1 MSLANDIGAIVLDRE
16 QTQFL
21 RALVEDVQHAM
32 ALAAAHD
39 EPSDR
44 RNALRCVIAATEG
57 LSWIYRSHVLT
68 VAQEMDSVTPIMKLA
83 FSETSFFVSED
94 GEIAEQTRFIST
106 TAMIRLT
113 TRTAKGVCPGLEVD
127 FGATGWQ
134 KLKAAIRMRN
144 RITHPKRLDDLAVSD
159 PDLKTA
165 EAGFVWLL
173 AVVVHVMEHTLRELA
188 IFAQIGIQL
197 LEQLR
202 EGDVEAMKLYQETY
216 KSLN

>member
-1 MSLANDIGAIVLDRE
+1 
-16 QTQFL
+16 
-21 RALVEDVQHAM
+21 
-32 ALAAAHD
+32 
-39 EPSDR
+39 
-44 RNALRCVIAATEG
+44 
-57 LSWIYRSHVLT
+57 
-68 VAQEMDSVTPIMKLA
+68 
-83 FSETSFFVSED
+83 
-94 GEIAEQTRFIST
+94 
-106 TAMIRLT
+106 
-113 TRTAKGVCPGLEVD
+113 
-127 FGATGWQ
+127 
-134 KLKAAIRMRN
+134 MRN